1 MSTTNL
7 MLGAFFMRRT
17 DVRNLRKSYAGGET
31 VKSLAIRYDLTQG
44 VVYKILRNEMY
55 QSSSYSPPVR
65 PLDVINDFGRD
76 KLLELRDGGYS
87 VVDICKIV
95 KENTGYEVNISTM
108 RFHLDSIEID
118 HAKGCAEALSYE
130 VD

>member
-1 MSTTNL
+1 
-7 MLGAFFMRRT
+7 MRKT
-17 DVRNLRKSYAGGET
+17 DVRNLRKAYVNGET
-31 VKSLAIRYDLTQG
+31 VKSLAIRYDLPQG

-55 QSSSYSPPVR
+55 QRSTYSPPVR
-65 PLDVINDFGRD
+65 PLDVINSYGRD

-95 KENTGYEVNISTM
+95 RENTGYEVNISTM

>member
-1 MSTTNL
+1 
-7 MLGAFFMRRT
+7 MRRS
-17 DVRNLRKSYAGGET
+17 DVRNLRKSYASGET

-55 QSSSYSPPVR
+55 QSSTYSPPVR
-65 PLDVINDFGRD
+65 PLVVINDFGRD